1 MRGER
6 EGEREGISRGVPAP
20 VRILRETGETLQ
32 TSGSLVLV
40 DSRNPL
46 AKGLLAILSLV
57 ICWFWYAVTV
67 VNLVWGKVKVAEN
80 VSFFSWQ
87 LSRTTTTGWYL
98 CIEWRHT
105 WERELSW
112 WNIRISNWFWVF
124 LQLESNLASYTPCTW
139 WWQTADLLLVSL
151 ILSKLRTCWLF
162 QNVPSAGLLGWWWV
176 RAAAWSRGSPPP
188 QTTHS
193 ELIWLCEGWDSP
205 DCYLW

>member
-20 VRILRETGETLQ
+20 VRRLRETGETLQ
-32 TSGSLVLV
+32 TSESLVLV

-105 WERELSW
+105 WERESW
-112 WNIRISNWFWVF
+112 AGEISEFLIDFEFF

-151 ILSKLRTCWLF
+151 ILSKVRGSWLF
-162 QNVPSAGLLGWWWV
+162 QKAPGAGLLGWRCV
-176 RAAAWSRGSPPP
+176 AATVWSGQSPSPPP

-193 ELIWLCEGWDSP
+193 ELRMKL
-205 DCYLW
+205 